1 MSESGHGPARRA
13 RACPKVDMGLRVAM
27 EHVRKWTRARA
38 SRWGISNSLNT
49 APSLTA
55 PTGSTKVMCR
65 ILREIRQ
72 GCSRRAGAC
81 RKVDKGVRVAQGHV
95 GKWTRVFAWGWGV
108 SENGQGCSRRAG
120 LSKSLKTAPS
130 LIAPIRADRAEG
142 FANALPSRLAR
153 TCEDED
159 EGAATFTGSTKAM
172 CRIARRSNTQT
183 GLRRRA
189 SDGLRV
195 GLPLRFVTGD
205 DVGWRSPK
213 RIAASNLL
221 GNSIRG
227 VAAR

>member
-1 MSESGHGPARRA
+1 
-13 RACPKVDMGLRVAM
+13 
-27 EHVRKWTRARA
+27 
-38 SRWGISNSLNT
+38 
-49 APSLTA
+49 
-55 PTGSTKVMCR
+55 
-65 ILREIRQ
+65 
-72 GCSRRAGAC
+72 
-81 RKVDKGVRVAQGHV
+81 VDKGVRVAQGHV
-95 GKWTRVFAWGWGV
+95 GKWTRVFASRRGMSENGQGFAWGWGV
-108 SENGQGCSRRAG
+108 SESGQGSSRRAG

-142 FANALPSRLAR
+142 FADALPSRLAR

-172 CRIARRSNTQT
+172 CRIVRRSNTQT

-213 RIAASNLL
+213 RIAASRVALEW
-221 GNSIRG
+221 GHP
-227 VAAR
+227 AARGARRLGCPAAQRSEHAGRVVTGVGGAADGTMRVGEGTKVWVWGFLGEQ